1 MPFLLSFVVEV
12 ADTLSRIVFRSF
24 SLSLLLLTASGTICA
39 QAQDPFTQNR
49 LPDLGMMPESHE
61 GEKHFA
67 EMAKAFGE
75 ASMKNNDLDTG
86 EQARQFA
93 FGQVRDVVSEQVNQ
107 QLESWLSAWGSA
119 SVDINVDNEGHF
131 NGSRAPAS
139 RAPLLI
145 PSSVNCRVWRKIF
158 LLILAASLTLNSYGF
173 SLNP

>member
-1 MPFLLSFVVEV
+1 MVYSDAIPLIFCCRSCRHVEPYC
-12 ADTLSRIVFRSF
+12 FRSF
-24 SLSLLLLTASGTICA
+24 SLSLLLLAASGTIRA

-131 NGSRAPAS
+131 NGSRGS
-139 RAPLLI
+139 
-145 PSSVNCRVWRKIF
+145 WF
-158 LLILAASLTLNSYGF
+158 ILYRINSAI
-173 SLNP
+173 